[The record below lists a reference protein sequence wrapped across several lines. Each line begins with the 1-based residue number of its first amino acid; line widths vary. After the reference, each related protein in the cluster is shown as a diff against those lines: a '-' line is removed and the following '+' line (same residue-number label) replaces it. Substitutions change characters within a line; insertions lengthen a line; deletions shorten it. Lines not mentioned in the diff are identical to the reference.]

1 MTKILGGCLF
11 LLALSCMAADDS
23 SMENRGSDTG
33 QWWEQLPRQEW
44 SAFERID
51 DGSGWFEIYRI
62 RPHIIALYE
71 PGQFEE
77 VISFLI
83 LGNERALLFDTG
95 LGIGD
100 IRAEVE
106 KLTDLDV
113 VVLNSHT
120 HYDHVGGN
128 HQFDVLW
135 GRDTP
140 FSRERMQGIGPEA
153 MAEAVSEGWV
163 WKPFPTGFDP
173 PGYSS
178 RPWRFDR
185 YVEEGMQID
194 LGGISLE
201 VIYTPGHAPDCISLL
216 DRHQRMLFTGDT
228 FYLAA
233 LYSHLEGG
241 DLADYIATAERL
253 ASLAAEVDTLVTSH
267 NVPIVE
273 GTYLQQLHN
282 AMRELAA
289 GRADYQLVDGVRE
302 YDFGAFSILTRDPLP
317 AGIAAQ

>member
-1 MTKILGGCLF
+1 MKTLLGTCLF
-11 LLALSCMAADDS
+11 LLALSCAAADDAG
-23 SMENRGSDTG
+23 MENRGSDTE

-44 SAFERID
+44 SAFERLD

-83 LGNERALLFDTG
+83 LGTERALLFDTG

-100 IRAEVE
+100 IRAEVS

-140 FSRERMQGIGPEA
+140 FSRERMRGIGPEA
-153 MAEAVSEGWV
+153 MAQAVSEGWV
-163 WKPFPTGFDP
+163 WKPLPAAFDRA
-173 PGYSS
+173 GYSS

-185 YVEEGMQID
+185 YVEEGTLID

-216 DRHQRMLFTGDT
+216 DRHRRMLFTGDA

-241 DLADYIATAERL
+241 DLAEYIATAERL
-253 ASLAAEVDTLVTSH
+253 ASLAEGVDTLVTSH
-267 NVPIVE
+267 NVPIVA
-273 GTYLQQLHN
+273 GSYLQHLHN
-282 AMRELAA
+282 AMRELAT

-302 YDFGAFSILTRDPLP
+302 YDFGAFSILTSDPLP
-317 AGIAAQ
+317 AGITAR